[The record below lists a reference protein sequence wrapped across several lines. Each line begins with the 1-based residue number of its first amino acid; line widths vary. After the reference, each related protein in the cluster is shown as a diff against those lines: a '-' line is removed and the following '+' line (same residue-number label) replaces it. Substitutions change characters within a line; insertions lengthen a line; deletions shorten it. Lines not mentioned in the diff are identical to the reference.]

1 MSMFSFFRKSKNVR
15 LQKKEKRKKS
25 KVQQTQR
32 QTLIKD
38 AILIHKKQSKLLDN
52 LSEATKNQL
61 REFAMKSVFNIK
73 EKD

>member
-1 MSMFSFFRKSKNVR
+1 MFSFFRKSKNIR
-15 LQKKEKRKKS
+15 SQKKEKRKKS

-38 AILIHKKQSKLLDN
+38 AIMIHKKQSKLLDN
-52 LSEATKNQL
+52 LSESKKNQL

>member
-1 MSMFSFFRKSKNVR
+1 MSMFSFFRKSKNIR
-15 LQKKEKRKKS
+15 SQKKEKRKKS

>member
-1 MSMFSFFRKSKNVR
+1 MFSFFRKSKNIR
-15 LQKKEKRKKS
+15 SQKKEKRKKS

-38 AILIHKKQSKLLDN
+38 AIMIHKKQSKLLDN

>member
-1 MSMFSFFRKSKNVR
+1 MFSFFRKSKNVR